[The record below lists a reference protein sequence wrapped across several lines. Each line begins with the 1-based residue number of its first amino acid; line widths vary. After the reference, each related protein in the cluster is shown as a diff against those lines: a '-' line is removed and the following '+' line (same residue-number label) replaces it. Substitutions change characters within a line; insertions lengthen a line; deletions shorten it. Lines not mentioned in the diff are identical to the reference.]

1 MELIENKNEQANS
14 SSNNNIE
21 KINQL
26 ILDSK
31 KNIFKEMMFTII
43 DGDISRTI
51 GYSPI
56 FNWFE
61 IDLNIPKEKM
71 KESFNVVCIV
81 CGNSLF
87 D

>member
-1 MELIENKNEQANS
+1 MELIENKKKQPNS

-21 KINQL
+21 KINHV

-31 KNIFKEMMFTII
+31 KNMFKEMIFTII

-51 GYSPI
+51 GYSTI

-61 IDLNIPKEKM
+61 IDLNFPKEKI
-71 KESFNVVCIV
+71 KENFNVVCIV
-81 CGNSLF
+81 CGNTLF